1 MSILNTVMPEQA
13 QGPVAELYSTFE
25 KQIGFI
31 PNAFKLASVS
41 PQMLQQHWE
50 YIGYYMQHPN
60 LSKVLTTLIR
70 LLVSQKVDC
79 EYCVNLNTALL
90 VNEAG
95 VPAEDVAAIKADPT
109 KAPLD
114 EKEKALLMF
123 VLDAVADPHGV
134 SQSELEK
141 LRELGC
147 SEQEIYDAL
156 NHGARQVGLDIM
168 LNAFKVENDF

>member
-1 MSILNTVMPEQA
+1 MSILNTVAPEQA
-13 QGPVAELYSTFE
+13 QGQVADLYKSFE
-25 KQIGFI
+25 QQIGFI
-31 PNAFKLASVS
+31 PNAFKLSSVS

-50 YIGYYMQHPN
+50 YIGYYMQHPD

-79 EYCVNLNTALL
+79 EYCINLNTALL
-90 VNEAG
+90 INEAG
-95 VPAEDVAAIKADPT
+95 VQADQVAAIRADPT

-114 EKEKALLMF
+114 EKEKALLLF
-123 VLDAVADPHGV
+123 VLDAVADAHAV
-134 SQSELEK
+134 SQTDLQK
-141 LRELGC
+141 LRDLGC
-147 SEQEIYDAL
+147 SEQDIYDAL

>member
-1 MSILNTVMPEQA
+1 MSILNTVAPEQA
-13 QGPVAELYSTFE
+13 QGQVAELYKSFE
-25 KQIGFI
+25 QQIGFI
-31 PNAFKLASVS
+31 PNAFKLSSVS

-50 YIGYYMQHPN
+50 YIGYYMQHPD

-79 EYCVNLNTALL
+79 EYCINLNTSLL
-90 VNEAG
+90 INDAG
-95 VPAEDVAAIKADPT
+95 MTAEQVAAIRADPA

-114 EKEKALLMF
+114 DKEKALLLF
-123 VLDAVADPHGV
+123 VLDAVADAHAV
-134 SQSELEK
+134 SQVDLQK
-141 LRELGC
+141 LRDLGC
-147 SEQEIYDAL
+147 SEQDIYDAL

>member
-1 MSILNTVMPEQA
+1 MSILNTIAPEQA
-13 QGPVAELYSTFE
+13 QGPVADLYSTFE

-31 PNAFKLASVS
+31 PNAFKLSSVS

-50 YIGYYMQHPN
+50 YIGYYMQHPS

-70 LLVSQKVDC
+70 LLVSEKVDC

-95 VPAEDVAAIKADPT
+95 IAAEDVAAIRRDPT

-114 EKEKALLMF
+114 EREKALLMF
-123 VLDAVADPHGV
+123 VLDAVANSHAV
-134 SQSELEK
+134 SQSDLQK
-141 LRELGC
+141 LRDLGC
-147 SEQEIYDAL
+147 SEQEIHDAL